1 MTTVSR
7 SHDIERFESSARSHE
22 ISPELVLVDPELAVI
37 ARASLAQRAEKPT
50 PPVLATPAA
59 PPEAPAAVP
68 LYYALDTP
76 RVVHSPAARVAE
88 PPPAAEPRLR
98 GWEAVLA
105 AASHLFS
112 LVTPAMLFLSF
123 LVNLA
128 LAGVLLASGGDV
140 PQLGPEPAVV
150 QPVSTEAPA
159 PIGETPAVEQ
169 TSAPPSSQVTERAR
183 TRPGTKAK
191 AKAGRARAAQAR
203 ARAKASAERTVLT
216 LLQTAPKA
224 RIAALIDPRSG
235 LLKNNVQAVCQRRP
249 AKLVTRFVC
258 AIRVAGAPRRSAVYM
273 RYSVKQGGGWS
284 VTWLRRPKVKG

>member
-37 ARASLAQRAEKPT
+37 ARASLALRAEKPT

-59 PPEAPAAVP
+59 PPEPPAAVP
-68 LYYALDTP
+68 LYYALETP
-76 RVVHSPAARVAE
+76 RVVHSPAARAAE

-105 AASHLFS
+105 TASHLFS

-150 QPVSTEAPA
+150 QPVSTDSPA

-169 TSAPPSSQVTERAR
+169 TSAPPSSQETQRPR
-183 TRPGTKAK
+183 TRSGTKAK
-191 AKAGRARAAQAR
+191 AKAGRARAQAR

-224 RIAALIDPRSG
+224 RIAALVDPRSG

-249 AKLVTRFVC
+249 AKQVARFVC
-258 AIRVAGAPRRSAVYM
+258 AIRVAGAPRRTGVYV
-273 RYSVKQGGGWS
+273 RYSVKPGGGWS
-284 VTWLRRPKVKG
+284 VTWLRRPKVEG